1 MRVYRHGINRRQ
13 FVSGAAKGC
22 LLAATLGFP
31 VSGLASDPLQVRY
44 YHHGFS
50 LALRQYFNDV
60 VTMVLETT
68 VDGFGPFQLHASD
81 KRLAPIRTM
90 LEVQRGEILH
100 LAFGSSWYRNVL
112 TEGTFHEFEYP
123 FVFDLIGLRR
133 YITAPGRAKALAR
146 VGKVEE
152 LKEFSVGQ
160 GEGWPDTMILQ
171 RNGFR
176 VVEGYELDSLVP
188 MLAKGRFDL
197 LPLSILETSATLAE
211 YRGQHKNLAINN
223 DINLFY
229 PFPFSL
235 FISAKTPKLAERF
248 KVGVQQVFTSG
259 DAKKLFNRH
268 FQDAESSLMAGR
280 SKLVMI
286 DNPLIDKDENDRI
299 KTRFLKDYGKYFNLL
314 T

>member
-1 MRVYRHGINRRQ
+1 MRDYKHGINRRQ
-13 FVSGAAKGC
+13 FVSDAAKGC
-22 LLAATLGFP
+22 LLASLGFSVP
-31 VSGLASDPLQVRY
+31 GLASDPLQVRY

-60 VTMVLETT
+60 VTMVLESTAAR
-68 VDGFGPFQLHASD
+68 FGPFQLHTSD
-81 KRLAPIRTM
+81 KRMAPIRTM

-112 TEGTFHEFEYP
+112 TEGTFHELEYP

-133 YITAPGRAKALAR
+133 YITASGSAKALAS
-146 VGKVEE
+146 VSKVDE

-197 LPLSILETSATLAE
+197 LPLSILETRATLVE
-211 YRGQHKNLAINN
+211 YRGQHSNLAINN

-248 KVGVQQVFTSG
+248 KVGVQQAFRNG
-259 DAKKLFNRH
+259 DAKNLFNRH
-268 FQDAESSLMAGR
+268 FQGAESSLTARR

-286 DNPLIDKDENDRI
+286 DNPLIEKDENDKI
-299 KTRFLKDYGKYFNLL
+299 KARFIADYGKHFTLL